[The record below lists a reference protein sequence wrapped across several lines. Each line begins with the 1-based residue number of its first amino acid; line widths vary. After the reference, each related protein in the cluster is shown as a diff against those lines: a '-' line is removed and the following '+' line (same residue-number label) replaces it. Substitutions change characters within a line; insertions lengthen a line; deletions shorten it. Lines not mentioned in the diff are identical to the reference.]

1 MDPILD
7 LRCVRAELF
16 TYSLRVPGQ
25 PPRLVDD
32 FYGPM
37 EHCLHDAAEALN
49 HYFDRVELQLAG
61 ASLGTVALAQLRC
74 PVRRQLVLGQ
84 LQARLSARARPPVRG
99 LTQVRSSGDSGPLSL
114 HPA

>member
-7 LRCVRAELF
+7 IRCVRAELF
-16 TYSLRVPGQ
+16 TYSLRAPGQ

-37 EHCLHDAAEALN
+37 EHCLYDAADALH

-74 PVRRQLVLGQ
+74 PVQRKLVLGQ
-84 LQARLSARARPPVRG
+84 LRSRLSARAKPPLRG
-99 LTQVRSSGDSGPLSL
+99 LTQGRLGGDPGPLRL
-114 HPA
+114 RAA